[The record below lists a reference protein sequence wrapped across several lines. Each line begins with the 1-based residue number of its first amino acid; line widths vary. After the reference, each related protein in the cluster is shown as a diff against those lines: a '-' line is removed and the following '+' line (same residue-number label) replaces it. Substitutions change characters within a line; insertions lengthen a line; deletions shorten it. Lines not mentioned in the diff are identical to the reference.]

1 MIKSLGKTFKSLSSK
16 FLIIIIALSF
26 AVWGIGDIFIPN
38 SNNPTIAKVGGTDI
52 KLNEFQLDYQLLVD
66 RLRQTSNQPITEEFL
81 KAIGLH
87 NNVVDSL
94 ITKKYINFLAKD
106 LKLNIG
112 DKYVKK
118 AIINNPLFNDQL
130 GVFSKDYFNYYLN
143 RNNLKEKDIYNIT
156 KDAISNDLLV
166 KSITHS
172 EFLPLK
178 IASSLLKKR
187 DTARK
192 AKIFTF
198 DTTGMIIADKKVD
211 DNAIKKKYE
220 TIKANYLT
228 PETRNIKVVTFS
240 YDAQKKAINISDTEL
255 NKFYQDNI
263 NLYRTE
269 ETRETYMVQFKS
281 DAQINNFIKSISNTN
296 SFFENLKEYQ
306 IGKENSF
313 LGDLKK
319 SDLDAESQSIVFN
332 LPVNKVSKVIK
343 TSFGFKIFYVQKIN
357 KEQIRSFESVKE
369 KIKQDIITERANEKI
384 YNKANIF
391 YENFLKTAN
400 FKQSLENLELKV
412 NNINDIGLDDVSE
425 IKELKLLGLKN
436 NDLTRIIFNLKSND
450 ISEIIE
456 DKSNNLY
463 YIYLSK
469 INPSKIKKFEE
480 VKNDI
485 QNLIYDEERDKVA
498 KKLAEEFKKK
508 YSEKNTKELSK
519 SNFFSSK
526 TTDWITYDN
535 RLGKDISSEVKELIF
550 TNKLNNLSNIITPK
564 TASYIIVLPIEQSQS
579 ILKEDQQ
586 SNISNITTEL
596 NNSLENDLN
605 NAILY
610 DLSKIY
616 KSNINQKFLES
627 F

>member
-412 NNINDIGLDDVSE
+412 NNINDVGLDDVSE